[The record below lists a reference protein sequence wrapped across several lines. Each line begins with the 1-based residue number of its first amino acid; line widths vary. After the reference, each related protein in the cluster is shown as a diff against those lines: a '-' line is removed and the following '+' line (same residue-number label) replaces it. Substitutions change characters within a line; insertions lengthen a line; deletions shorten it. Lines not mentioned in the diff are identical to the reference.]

1 MENVLPRWEQKLN
14 NYRKA
19 LRRLAEVVNVMD
31 SRQLNDFAKWICLF
45 NLSDME
51 FGLKDMEIKALRD
64 VLASVPEVEE
74 AIIYGSRA
82 RGTNR
87 KSSDIDMTLKGDN
100 LTYLQ
105 LALLDAKIDDLYLPY
120 FVDLSLY
127 SMIKNV
133 DLIASIE
140 REGKVLYNNGMI
152 C

>member
-1 MENVLPRWEQKLN
+1 
-14 NYRKA
+14 
-19 LRRLAEVVNVMD
+19 
-31 SRQLNDFAKWICLF
+31 
-45 NLSDME
+45 ME
-51 FGLKDMEIKALRD
+51 FGLKDMEIKALRE

-105 LALLDAKIDDLYLPY
+105 LALLDAKIDDLDLPY
-120 FVDLSLY
+120 FVDLSLF

-140 REGKVLYNNGMI
+140 REGKVLYSNEMI

>member
-1 MENVLPRWEQKLN
+1 
-14 NYRKA
+14 
-19 LRRLAEVVNVMD
+19 
-31 SRQLNDFAKWICLF
+31 
-45 NLSDME
+45 ME
-51 FGLKDMEIKALRD
+51 FGLKDIEISALRE

-87 KSSDIDMTLKGDN
+87 VFSDIDITLKGSD

-120 FVDLSLY
+120 FVDLSLF
-127 SMIKNV
+127 SMLHDE

-140 REGKVLYNNGMI
+140 HEGQVLYNSNDLNNN
-152 C
+152 

>member
-1 MENVLPRWEQKLN
+1 
-14 NYRKA
+14 
-19 LRRLAEVVNVMD
+19 
-31 SRQLNDFAKWICLF
+31 
-45 NLSDME
+45 ME

-100 LTYLQ
+100 LIYLQ

-140 REGKVLYNNGMI
+140 REGKVLYSNEMI